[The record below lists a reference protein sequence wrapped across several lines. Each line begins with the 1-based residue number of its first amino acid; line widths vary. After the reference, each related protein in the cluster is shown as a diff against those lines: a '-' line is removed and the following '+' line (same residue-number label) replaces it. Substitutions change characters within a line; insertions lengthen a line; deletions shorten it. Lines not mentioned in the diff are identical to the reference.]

1 MTAFSPSDVTV
12 RAEAMPRIVP
22 AILCG
27 GSGSRLWPVS
37 RREFAKQHVPMLGG
51 PSPFQRTLRRLGG
64 DLFAAPIVIGA
75 AQSQFL
81 LADEAQAAG
90 VAAEIALE
98 PEGRD
103 TLAAVTLA
111 ACLAARRHPE
121 AIVLV
126 MPSDHLVPDVAAFE
140 AAAAAAARV
149 AAGGRIVVLGIPP
162 AAPSSAYGY
171 IAPGEPLG
179 PEAFVVDRFVE
190 KPDAAG
196 AAALIAQGA
205 LWNAGLF
212 CFRAAD
218 GLREIAALAP
228 QALVAVERA
237 LAETSDAGQ
246 VPMSPVSVGSAF
258 AEAPKISFDHA
269 VMERTSRAA
278 VVPAAFPWSDIGDW
292 KAVWELSRR
301 DAQGVATEGRVH
313 AVDVADSY
321 LRSDGRLLCVLGVTG
336 LAVVDT
342 ADAVLVAPIERAQ
355 EVKGLVATLEAQG
368 FAEAST
374 PARVH
379 RPWGWFQTVDLG
391 PRFRVKRIVVLPGK
405 RFSLQ
410 KHHHRAEHW
419 IVVRGTAE
427 VTRDEEVVLVRENES
442 IYLPL
447 GCTHRLENPGR
458 IAVEIVEVQTGAYLE
473 EDDIVRFEDDF
484 GRS

>member
-1 MTAFSPSDVTV
+1 MTVQSPLPV
-12 RAEAMPRIVP
+12 APPAGAIPRIVP

-37 RREFAKQHVPMLGG
+37 RRELAKSHVPILGG
-51 PSPFQRTLRRLGG
+51 PSPFRRTLHRVGG
-64 DLFAAPIVIGA
+64 ALFAVPIVVGA
-75 AQSQFL
+75 AGSQFL
-81 LADEAQAAG
+81 LADEAEAAG
-90 VAAEIALE
+90 VAVELALE

-111 ACLAARRHPE
+111 ACLAARRDPE

-126 MPSDHLVPDVAAFE
+126 LPSDHLVPDVAAFE
-140 AAAAAAARV
+140 AAVAAAARV
-149 AAGGRIVVLGIPP
+149 AAEGRIVVLGIPP
-162 AAPSSAYGY
+162 AGPSPAYGY
-171 IAPGEPLG
+171 IAPGAPLG

-190 KPDAAG
+190 KPDAAR
-196 AAALIAQGA
+196 AATLIAGGA

-228 QALVAVERA
+228 GALAAVQRA
-237 LAETSDAGQ
+237 LAEAGDAAGG
-246 VPMSPVSVGSAF
+246 PVLAGPAF
-258 AEAPKISFDHA
+258 AEAPRTSFDHA
-269 VMERTSRAA
+269 VMERTRRAA

-292 KAVWELSRR
+292 KAVWEMSRR
-301 DAQGVATEGRVH
+301 DARGVASEGRVH

-355 EVKGLVATLEAQG
+355 EVKGLVGDLEARG
-368 FAEAST
+368 FAEAVA

-419 IVVRGTAE
+419 IVVRGTAQ
-427 VTRDEEVVLVRENES
+427 VTRDGEVVLVRENES

>member
-1 MTAFSPSDVTV
+1 MTERFPSRDTAS
-12 RAEAMPRIVP
+12 AERLSQIVP

-37 RREFAKQHVPMLGG
+37 RRAFAKQHVPILGG
-51 PSPFQRTLRRLGG
+51 ASPFRRTLQRLGG
-64 DLFAAPIVIGA
+64 GLFAAPIVIGSA
-75 AQSQFL
+75 ESQFL

-90 VAAEIALE
+90 VDVEIALE
-98 PEGRD
+98 PDGRD

-111 ACLAARRHPE
+111 ACLAARRDPG

-140 AAAAAAARV
+140 AAAVAAARV
-149 AAGGRIVVLGIPP
+149 AAEGRIVVLGIPP
-162 AAPSSAYGY
+162 TGPSSAYGY
-171 IAPGEPLG
+171 VAPGARLG

-190 KPDAAG
+190 KPEEG
-196 AAALIAQGA
+196 RAAALIAEGA

-228 QALVAVERA
+228 AALAAVERA
-237 LAETSDAGQ
+237 IPPEDGAAGPI
-246 VPMSPVSVGSAF
+246 VLGAAF
-258 AEAPKISFDHA
+258 AEAPRISFDHA
-269 VMERTSRAA
+269 VMERTTRAA
-278 VVPAAFPWSDIGDW
+278 VVPAVFPWSDVGDW

-301 DAQGVATEGRVH
+301 DAAGVAREGRVH
-313 AVDVADSY
+313 AVDVTDSY
-321 LRSDGRLLCVLGVTG
+321 LRSDGRLVCVLGVSG

-342 ADAVLVAPIERAQ
+342 ADAVLVAPLERAQ
-355 EVKGLVATLEAQG
+355 EVKALVGSLETHG
-368 FAEAST
+368 FAEAVT
-374 PARVH
+374 PARDH

-419 IVVRGTAE
+419 IVVRGTAQ

-442 IYLPL
+442 IYLPV

-458 IAVEIVEVQTGAYLE
+458 IPVEIVEVQTGAYLE

>member
-1 MTAFSPSDVTV
+1 MVALSPSTAAFA
-12 RAEAMPRIVP
+12 AEAVPVVVP

-37 RREFAKQHVPMLGG
+37 RRDFAKQHVPILGG
-51 PSPFQRTLRRLGG
+51 ESPFQRTLRRLSGG
-64 DLFAAPIVIGA
+64 LFADPIVIGSA
-75 AQSQFL
+75 ESQFL

-90 VAAEIALE
+90 VAIELALE

-111 ACLAARRHPE
+111 ACLVARRDPQ
-121 AIVLV
+121 ALVLV
-126 MPSDHLVPDVAAFE
+126 LPSDHLIPDVAAFE
-140 AAAAAAARV
+140 AAVASAART
-149 AAGGRIVVLGIPP
+149 AAEGWIVVLGIPP
-162 AAPSSAYGY
+162 ATPSSAYGY
-171 IAPGEPLG
+171 VSPGAPLG
-179 PEAFVVDRFVE
+179 PEAFAAGRFVE
-190 KPDAAG
+190 KPDPEA
-196 AAALIAQGA
+196 AAALIAEGA

-218 GLREIAALAP
+218 ALAEIAALAP
-228 QALVAVERA
+228 EALAAVERGLDGA
-237 LAETSDAGQ
+237 EATDGRLA
-246 VPMSPVSVGSAF
+246 VGRAF
-258 AEAPKISFDHA
+258 AEAPRISFDHA

-301 DAQGVATEGRVH
+301 DATGVVAEGRVH

-321 LRSDGRLLCVLGVTG
+321 LRSDGRLLCVLGVRG

-342 ADAVLVAPIERAQ
+342 PDAILVAPIERAQ
-355 EVKGLVATLEAQG
+355 EVKALVGGLDARG
-368 FAEAST
+368 FAEAVT

-379 RPWGWFQTVDLG
+379 RPWGWYQTVDLG
-391 PRFRVKRIVVLPGK
+391 ARFRVKRIVVLPGK

-419 IVVRGTAE
+419 IVVRGTAR
-427 VTRDEEVVLVRENES
+427 VTRDAEVTLVRENES

-447 GCTHRLENPGR
+447 GCMHRLENPGR
-458 IAVEIVEVQTGAYLE
+458 IPVEIVEVQTGTYLE